1 MHEFLEA
8 LRDPDF
14 PLLRYA
20 LLTGLASSVAFGIIG
35 SLVVARRLTY
45 LAAAISHSIF
55 GGIGAALYL
64 QGAHGV
70 AWCDPMF
77 GAVVAAIGAALVVGL
92 ASLYARQREDTVLSA
107 VWVLGMAV
115 GLLLMRNTPGY
126 ADPMSFLFGDINY
139 LSRRELACVLG
150 LDVLVVTLALCFR
163 NKLVAVCFDEEFA
176 ALRGLRAKRYFL
188 FLLCLVSLSV
198 VLLVRVVG
206 IVLVI
211 ALLTLP
217 AAAAGQFAR
226 RFWHM
231 MALGTVICAACI
243 VAGLALSYQF
253 DLLGGFQ
260 LPTGATIV
268 GLAAGC
274 YLAAIALRR
283 LAARRRDYRPSPAGS
298 PPWR

>member
-1 MHEFLEA
+1 MREFLEA
-8 LRDPDF
+8 LGDPDF

-64 QGAHGV
+64 QGAHGLD
-70 AWCDPMF
+70 WCDPML
-77 GAVVAAIGAALVVGL
+77 GAAVAAVVSALVVGL
-92 ASLYARQREDTVLSA
+92 ASLHARQREDTVLSA

-126 ADPMSFLFGDINY
+126 VDPMSFLFGDINY
-139 LSRRELACVLG
+139 LSHRDLAWVLA
-150 LDVLVVTLALCFR
+150 LDGLVVALALCFR

-176 ALRGLRAKRYFL
+176 ALRGLRSKAYFL

-231 MALGTVICAACI
+231 MALGTAICAGC
-243 VAGLALSYQF
+243 VVGGLALSYQF
-253 DLLGGFQ
+253 DLPGGFQ

-268 GLAAGC
+268 ALSAGC
-274 YLAAIALRR
+274 YLAAIVFRR
-283 LAARRRDYRPSPAGS
+283 LAGR
-298 PPWR
+298 